1 METIV
6 IGGVVVMLVL
16 GVLVNVWRWVVRAFT
31 GIFVLGAVVLVL
43 GYLFGGAE
51 AITDPTA
58 SGWSAILDSL
68 IWEGSGER
76 IVNAVVNWWQT
87 NIEIIQKYY

>member
-1 METIV
+1 METMV

-16 GVLVNVWRWVVRAFT
+16 GVLVNIWRWVVRAFT
-31 GIFVLGAVVLVL
+31 GIFVLAAVVLVL

-58 SGWSAILDSL
+58 GGWAGILDSL

-76 IVNAVVNWWQT
+76 IVNAVVTWWQT
-87 NIEIIQKYY
+87 NIEIFQKYY